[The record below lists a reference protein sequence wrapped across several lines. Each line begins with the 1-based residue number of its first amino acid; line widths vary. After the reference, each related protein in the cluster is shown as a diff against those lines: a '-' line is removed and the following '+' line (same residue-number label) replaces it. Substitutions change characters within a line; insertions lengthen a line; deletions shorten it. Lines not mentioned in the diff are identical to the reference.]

1 MSKKQYTPLLG
12 ENFED
17 SSTASSEEGYQQGVS
32 CSINADPTR
41 NIQSKR
47 AFMSK
52 ESYQEGL
59 PRPITFADKDLNVNE
74 TDKSSQ
80 FSDSFE
86 RSLKSVSDYGG
97 VTDGQFSF
105 VSTVSYLCVC
115 ACPINMHAILAS
127 ETIGSP
133 SLDI

>member
-12 ENFED
+12 ENYDD
-17 SSTASSEEGYQQGVS
+17 SSTTSSEEGYQQGVS
-32 CSINADPTR
+32 YSINAK
-41 NIQSKR
+41 NVQSKR

-59 PRPITFADKDLNVNE
+59 PRPITFADKDLAVNE

-97 VTDGQFSF
+97 ATDGQFSF

-115 ACPINMHAILAS
+115 ACPNVNVNMHAS
-127 ETIGSP
+127 
-133 SLDI
+133 